1 MVSISCRYP
10 PVPARSGVTRF
21 TLSSMT
27 TDPSGGVVR
36 AARAAYLAT
45 VILGLAVAGHVL
57 GGGSW
62 PSWGALSGV
71 VVLAGALSAVLT
83 RTRLRAPR
91 LAATLA
97 GGQLAVHEVL
107 SWTTGH
113 GSMGHDHAA
122 MALDPTEGMPSGWLT
137 PWLGADLRML
147 AGHAVAI
154 VLAAAVIAHGERVL
168 WLVWESLRPRAIA
181 GRAPVVLPLVR
192 HWCAAVVLPPH
203 TATLA
208 LTADPRGPPAMT
220 AA

>member
-1 MVSISCRYP
+1 MS
-10 PVPARSGVTRF
+10 TH
-21 TLSSMT
+21 
-27 TDPSGGVVR
+27 PSGGVVR
-36 AARAAYLAT
+36 LARAAYLAA

-71 VVLAGALSAVLT
+71 LILAGGLSAVLT
-83 RTRLRAPR
+83 RARLRAPR

-122 MALDPTEGMPSGWLT
+122 MALDPAEGMPSGWLT
-137 PWLGADLRML
+137 TWLGADLRML
-147 AGHAVAI
+147 AGHAVAT

-168 WLVWESLRPRAIA
+168 WLAWEAVRPRVTLW
-181 GRAPVVLPLVR
+181 RTPVVLPRVR
-192 HWCAAVVLPPH
+192 HWCAAVLLPPR
-203 TATLA
+203 TAALA
-208 LTADPRGPPAMT
+208 LTADPRGPPAMS